1 MEIFKQIAP
10 LKAFLRDFKRAGKS
24 VALVPTMGALH
35 AGHVSLFRTAS
46 AENQVTVGS
55 IFVNPIQFNNQ
66 NDLLK
71 YPRTLEKDTELLQTV
86 GCDVLFVPDN
96 QEMYP
101 ERTTISIDFGGLDKV
116 MEGKFRPGHFSGVA
130 LVVSKLFNIVQPDQ
144 AYFGQKDWQQ
154 FAIIRKLT
162 EELNFNI
169 NLHSVATLRETDG
182 LALSSRNLRL
192 TPEERK
198 KANIFYRALLEAK
211 DALNEGTS
219 LTQVKIRMREMVE
232 SHAGVSLE
240 YFELADSK
248 NLNLLENVEQ
258 SRQPIMCIAGYIG
271 EIRLID
277 NMFLHKQFNS
287 SLQNQL

>member
-24 VALVPTMGALH
+24 IGLVPTMGALH
-35 AGHVSLFRTAS
+35 AGHVSLFRTAR

-101 ERTTISIDFGGLDKV
+101 ERTTISIDFGGLDKI
-116 MEGKFRPGHFSGVA
+116 MEGEFRPGHFSGVA

-169 NLHSVATLRETDG
+169 NLHSVATLREADG

-192 TPEERK
+192 APEERK
-198 KANIFYRALLEAK
+198 KANIFYKVLLEAR
-211 DALNEGTS
+211 DALSEGTS
-219 LTQVKIRMREMVE
+219 LTRVKNRVREMVE
-232 SHAGVSLE
+232 ANPGVILE

-277 NMFLHKQFNS
+277 NMFLHHEVNS
-287 SLQNQL
+287 